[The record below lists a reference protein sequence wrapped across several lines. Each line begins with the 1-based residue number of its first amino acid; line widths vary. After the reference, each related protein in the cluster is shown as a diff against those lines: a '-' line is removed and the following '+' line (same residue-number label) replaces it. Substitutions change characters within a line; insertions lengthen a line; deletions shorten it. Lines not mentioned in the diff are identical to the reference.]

1 MIRKIFNSIFLVTG
15 ISLLFSSF
23 LIVAT
28 LYAYFSNEEFNR
40 LENIAYLLSNNTDIK
55 NYSYQEISHSN
66 KYRITIID
74 LDGSVL
80 FDTNKNHDEMENHSN
95 RKEFKDSL
103 KYGFGKSERISDTL
117 SEKTFYYAKKLDND
131 HVLRV
136 STTQKSL
143 LFLIFNISRAIL
155 FIIFISIF
163 FSLFLANNISKKLV
177 EPLNKLDL
185 ENPLDNNVY
194 EELSPLLRKIDH
206 QKKEIEN
213 QLHLI
218 NKKHNEFLSVI
229 MNINEAMILIDT
241 NKDIISINKSGN
253 KLFHTTH
260 NSIGT
265 NILSITRDIELINII
280 NSAINGEVSNID
292 INISEKKYQV
302 NSSPIIYENKILGAC
317 ILFLDITEK
326 FNAQNMRKEF
336 SANVSHEL
344 KTPLH
349 SIMASAELLENN
361 LVKPEDNK
369 RFIGHI
375 RKEAQRLLKLIDD
388 IIFISKL
395 DENIYVKPENI
406 NINKLT
412 LDIIEL
418 LKNEAKEK
426 NINTNLTSNNIIV
439 NCPKNLL
446 YEIIFNLYEN
456 SIKYN
461 KENGLINISIK
472 EDNDLIIFN
481 ISDTGIGIS
490 ENDIGRV
497 FERFY
502 RVDKSHSKNTG
513 GTGLGLSIVKHCV
526 ESLKGNI
533 NISSELNK
541 GTSISISFPKTN
553 S

>member
-55 NYSYQEISHSN
+55 NYSYQENSHSN

-375 RKEAQRLLKLIDD
+375 RKESQRLLKLIDD

-490 ENDIGRV
+490 ENDISRV

-541 GTSISISFPKTN
+541 GTSISISFPKN
-553 S
+553 K